1 MAKLKTKKGVAKR
14 LRLTKKGKIK
24 YSPCGKSHLLSGKK
38 TKRLRSLRRARIVEG
53 KKDIKYIKRM
63 LPYG

>member
-1 MAKLKTKKGVAKR
+1 MSKLKTRKGVAKR

-24 YSPCGKSHLLSGKK
+24 YSPCGKGHLLSGKESS
-38 TKRLRSLRRARIVEG
+38 RLRRLRRSKTVEG

>member
-1 MAKLKTKKGVAKR
+1 MPRLKTRKGVAKR
-14 LRLTKKGKIK
+14 FRLTKKGNIK

-38 TKRLRSLRRARIVEG
+38 TKRLRYLRRSKVIEG

>member
-1 MAKLKTKKGVAKR
+1 MPKLKTRKGVAKR
-14 LRLTKKGKIK
+14 LRLTKRGKIK
-24 YSPCGKSHLLSGKK
+24 YAPCGKSHLLSGK
-38 TKRLRSLRRARIVEG
+38 TSARKRRLRRALTVKG